1 MLEVNLTMTGSLPWS
16 TWTTDPEAREAKRR
30 KYKKSNDHIT
40 AVSPNE
46 ASHTR
51 SPRGTSSRDQEECGR
66 GGRDN
71 GAEAPRH
78 SGEALSGLRK
88 ESLAPTRR
96 PDVPR
101 CELTF
106 TWFATEVR
114 RRGPRASSL
123 DPYLPERVDR

>member
-1 MLEVNLTMTGSLPWS
+1 MTGSLPWS

-46 ASHTR
+46 ASHTG

-71 GAEAPRH
+71 GAEAPRDP
-78 SGEALSGLRK
+78 GEALWRLRE

-96 PDVPR
+96 PDVRR
-101 CELTF
+101 CELTCPRSM
-106 TWFATEVR
+106 VR
-114 RRGPRASSL
+114 
-123 DPYLPERVDR
+123 